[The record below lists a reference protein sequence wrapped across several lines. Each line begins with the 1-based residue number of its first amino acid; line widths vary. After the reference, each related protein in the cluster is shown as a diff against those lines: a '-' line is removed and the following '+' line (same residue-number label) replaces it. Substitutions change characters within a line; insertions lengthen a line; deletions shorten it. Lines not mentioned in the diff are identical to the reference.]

1 MNMHDFF
8 VKAMVMVFNALFNII
23 SVILWM
29 SVLLTEGNEYPEK
42 TRDLL
47 QVTDKLYHIMMYRV
61 HFFVKQF
68 PLIQLSKYITY
79 SINILFC
86 SLQFQHYQ

>member
-29 SVLLTEGNEYPEK
+29 SVLLTEGNGIPGENQ
-42 TRDLL
+42 RLAAS
-47 QVTDKLYHIMMYRV
+47 H
-61 HFFVKQF
+61 
-68 PLIQLSKYITY
+68 
-79 SINILFC
+79 
-86 SLQFQHYQ
+86 

>member
-61 HFFVKQF
+61 GYRSSTLLREAISPNTAK
-68 PLIQLSKYITY
+68 
-79 SINILFC
+79 
-86 SLQFQHYQ
+86 